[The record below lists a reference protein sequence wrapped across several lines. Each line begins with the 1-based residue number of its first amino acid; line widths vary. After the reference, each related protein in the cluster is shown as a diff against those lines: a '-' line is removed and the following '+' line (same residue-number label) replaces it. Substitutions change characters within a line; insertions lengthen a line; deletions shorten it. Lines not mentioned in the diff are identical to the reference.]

1 MNGYLSAAQMFAGY
15 GASIHPGASV
25 VGDSFLGDDGSELD
39 GTLRSYYRRR
49 WVTYTSVV
57 VSVTTSTSTP
67 TCSTAGTLPQCAQS
81 G

>member
-1 MNGYLSAAQMFAGY
+1 MMNGYLSAAQMLT
-15 GASIHPGASV
+15 GAANIHPGTSV
-25 VGDSFLGDDGSELD
+25 VGDSFFGDDRSDLD
-39 GTLRSYYRRR
+39 GTFRSFYRRP

-57 VSVTTSTSTP
+57 VVVTTSTSTP